1 MKANS
6 NCAFDDEYFSESH
19 HILKEN
25 REEKI
30 LEALYNIVCTSFM
43 NILNRNIITKNVKPS
58 VFWLMS
64 DHQGSYYRPVRWSDC
79 GALTV
84 DIISSRSRAPWSL
97 DGTLRTS
104 LNHRSWYL
112 LIWFNIGY
120 VNKYNF
126 WRMIVIVFPF
136 WFTI

>member
-1 MKANS
+1 MKA
-6 NCAFDDEYFSESH
+6 NCAFDNEYLSESH

-64 DHQGSYYRPVRWSDC
+64 DHQGSYYRPVRWSD
-79 GALTV
+79 
-84 DIISSRSRAPWSL
+84 WSI
-97 DGTLRTS
+97 DCRY
-104 LNHRSWYL
+104 HQ
-112 LIWFNIGY
+112 
-120 VNKYNF
+120 
-126 WRMIVIVFPF
+126 
-136 WFTI
+136 